1 MALLQGLQVLEI
13 FKKSFELHRFPA
25 FCGVTIG
32 GWHVLQPLFEKLLGF
47 AGHTPEPLGIG
58 RVVARHQARVATFLA
73 SSVSAAG
80 AIQLLNSRI
89 KTDQAGR
96 TLDLTFFAVVKALDV
111 IIGELWA
118 RRKARRVS
126 SGKFT
131 KLEAKIGNV
140 ADAAV
145 FAMSAAVI
153 MFSWF
158 YLPDRLP
165 A

>member
-1 MALLQGLQVLEI
+1 M
-13 FKKSFELHRFPA
+13 KKSFELHRFPA

-32 GWHVLQPLFEKLLGF
+32 GWHVLQPLFEKLLGL
-47 AGHTPEPLGIG
+47 ASHAPKTLGVGPAILHNKT
-58 RVVARHQARVATFLA
+58 RIATFLA
-73 SSVSAAG
+73 SSTSAAG
-80 AIQLLNSRI
+80 ALQLLNSRN
-89 KTDQAGR
+89 KTEQAGR

-111 IIGELWA
+111 VIGELWA
-118 RRKARRVS
+118 RRKARRVA

-131 KLEAKIGNV
+131 KFEAKLGST

-145 FAMSAAVI
+145 FSLSAAVI

-158 YLPDRLP
+158 YLPDKLP